1 MSTAYRNEE
10 LPVFQNHP
18 CIEAL
23 PEPFEPSQA
32 IRKLM
37 IRPEY
42 SEEDRKRSV
51 AKRRL
56 LTQNLQQPEQE
67 ASRKSAASQSLWL

>member
-32 IRKLM
+32 
-37 IRPEY
+37 
-42 SEEDRKRSV
+42 
-51 AKRRL
+51 
-56 LTQNLQQPEQE
+56 
-67 ASRKSAASQSLWL
+67 

>member
-56 LTQNLQQPEQE
+56 LTQNC
-67 ASRKSAASQSLWL
+67 